1 MKQDEHGFNTIE
13 IIVVILIM
21 SLIALGASMT
31 IFQVMRSTQQCDS
44 HMTALRQVQSAGYWI
59 IRDAQMADNVSTD
72 NLSGTDF
79 LVLGWTEVDDSDNA
93 TTDHLVTYFFEDL
106 SGGIGKLKRNHSSSA
121 GLNNE
126 TLVAQ
131 YIYYDPADSDNTS
144 NVSYVSPVL
153 SAKLVAIFADKSKT
167 SQYRVSCRP
176 NL

>member
-1 MKQDEHGFNTIE
+1 MTQDERGFNTIE

-31 IFQVMRSTQQCDS
+31 IFQVMRSTKQCDS

-59 IRDAQMADNVSTD
+59 IRDAQMAGNVITD
-72 NLSGTDF
+72 NLSDTDF
-79 LVLGWTEVDDSDNA
+79 LVLGWTVVDDSDNA
-93 TTDHLVTYFFEDL
+93 TDHLVTYFFEDL
-106 SGGIGKLKRNHSSSA
+106 SEGIGKLKRKHSSSA
-121 GLNNE
+121 GLNKE

-153 SAKLVAIFADKSKT
+153 TAKLMAIFADKSKT
-167 SQYRVSCRP
+167 MEYRVSCRP
-176 NL
+176 EL